1 MLIIKMYKVELIQ
14 ELFSLFGKNL
24 FDFQKKIL
32 FELDEFLMDLL
43 LLSSKNEDM
52 EKGRKKKIKQT
63 GFDLFGEDF
72 TGSRLLLSFAAAAA
86 AFAESAKCI
95 K

>member
-1 MLIIKMYKVELIQ
+1 MYKVELIQ

-24 FDFQKKIL
+24 FGFQKIL

>member
-24 FDFQKKIL
+24 FGFQKIL